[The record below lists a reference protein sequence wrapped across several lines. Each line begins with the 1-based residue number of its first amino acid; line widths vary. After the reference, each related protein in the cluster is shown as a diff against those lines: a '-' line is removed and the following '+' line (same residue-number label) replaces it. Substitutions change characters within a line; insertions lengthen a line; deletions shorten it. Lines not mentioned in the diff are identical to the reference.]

1 MKTTL
6 PAARVPLSPRA
17 GGGARGAARSNTMAL
32 ALILAVAI
40 LMVAIAASLALGAR
54 SIPLGTV
61 WESLWHADAGNEEHG
76 IVRELRLGR
85 TVIGLT
91 VGAALA
97 VAGALAQ
104 SLTRNPLADPGLL
117 GLNAG
122 AALAIVLGSVVGGVQ
137 SAAPL
142 VALALIGAAVAGALV
157 YGVGGG
163 GGSATPVRLAL
174 AGAAV
179 TALFSA
185 VTSAIVLGD
194 QTILNQLRYWLA
206 GSLTGRSGLHVAPFV
221 IATIVLL
228 ALAAL
233 AARPLAAV
241 ALGDDAAVS
250 LGVRV
255 GPTRAA
261 VMALVVALAAVS
273 TALAGP
279 IAFVGLAVPH
289 LVRSITG
296 ARVAWL
302 LALSAPVGAAVVLL
316 ADVAGRLVARPGE
329 ISVGIAT
336 ALGGG
341 IVVALLARRMRAVAL

>member
-1 MKTTL
+1 MQPSTDTL
-6 PAARVPLSPRA
+6 TRAADAPRTGVHRREA
-17 GGGARGAARSNTMAL
+17 MGLALAVAL
-32 ALILAVAI
+32 ALLLVAV
-40 LMVAIAASLALGAR
+40 AASLALGAKP
-54 SIPLGTV
+54 IALGTV
-61 WESLWHADAGNEEHG
+61 WDGLWHADAGNEEHS
-76 IVRELRLGR
+76 IVRELRLDR

-122 AALAIVLGSVVGGVQ
+122 AALAIVLGSVIGNLN
-137 SAAPL
+137 SAGPQ
-142 VALALIGAAVAGALV
+142 VVLALVGAAVAGALV

-174 AGAAV
+174 AGAAI

-185 VTSAIVLGD
+185 ATSAIVLTD
-194 QTILNQLRYWLA
+194 QTVLNQLRYWLA
-206 GSLTGRSGLHVAPFV
+206 GSLTGRSGLQVAPLV
-221 IATIVLL
+221 TVTVVLL
-228 ALAAL
+228 ALATVT
-233 AARPLAAV
+233 ARPLAAV

-261 VMALVVALAAVS
+261 VMGLVVALAAVA

-289 LVRSITG
+289 LVRSVAG
-296 ARVAWL
+296 ANVAWL
-302 LALSAPVGAAVVLL
+302 LALSAPVGAAIVLL
-316 ADVAGRLVARPGE
+316 ADVVGRIVARPGE

-336 ALGGG
+336 TLGGG
-341 IVVALLARRMRAVAL
+341 VVLALLAKRMRVVAL

>member
-1 MKTTL
+1 M
-6 PAARVPLSPRA
+6 
-17 GGGARGAARSNTMAL
+17 
-32 ALILAVAI
+32 
-40 LMVAIAASLALGAR
+40 
-54 SIPLGTV
+54 
-61 WESLWHADAGNEEHG
+61 
-76 IVRELRLGR
+76 RELRMGR
-85 TVIGLT
+85 TIIGLT

-122 AALAIVLGSVVGGVQ
+122 AALAIVLGATVGGLHTV
-137 SAAPL
+137 APQ

-163 GGSATPVRLAL
+163 GGAATPVRLAL

-185 VTSAIVLGD
+185 ATSAIVLGD
-194 QTILNQLRYWLA
+194 QTALNQLRYWLA
-206 GSLTGRSGLHVAPFV
+206 GSLTGRAGVPVAPFV
-221 IATIVLL
+221 VATAVLL

-261 VMALVVALAAVS
+261 VMSLVVALAAVS

-289 LVRSITG
+289 LVRAVTG
-296 ARVAWL
+296 ARIAWL
-302 LALSAPVGAAVVLL
+302 LALSAPVGAAVVVL
-316 ADVAGRLVARPGE
+316 ADVLGRLVARPGE

-341 IVVALLARRMRAVAL
+341 IVLALLARRMRVVAL

>member
-1 MKTTL
+1 M
-6 PAARVPLSPRA
+6 R
-17 GGGARGAARSNTMAL
+17 L
-32 ALILAVAI
+32 ALIVAGAVLI
-40 LMVAIAASLALGAR
+40 LAIAASLALGAR
-54 SIPLGTV
+54 SIPLETV
-61 WESLWHADAGNEEHG
+61 WEALWQADAGNEEHG
-76 IVRELRLGR
+76 IVRELRLDR

-122 AALAIVLGSVVGGVQ
+122 AALAIVLGSVFIGIQ
-137 SAAPL
+137 AAGAQA
-142 VALALIGAAVAGALV
+142 ALALLGAAAAGALV

-185 VTSAIVLGD
+185 VTSALVLGD
-194 QTILNQLRYWLA
+194 QTVLNQLRYWLA
-206 GSLTGRSGLHVAPFV
+206 GSLTGRAGLDITPFV
-221 IATIVLL
+221 IATGALL

-261 VMALVVALAAVS
+261 VMGLVVALAAVS

-279 IAFVGLAVPH
+279 IAFIGLAVPH
-289 LVRSITG
+289 LVRAVTG
-296 ARVAWL
+296 ARVGWL

-316 ADVAGRLVARPGE
+316 ADVAGRLIARPGE

-341 IVVALLARRMRAVAL
+341 VVLALLARRMRAVAL

>member
-1 MKTTL
+1 M
-6 PAARVPLSPRA
+6 R
-17 GGGARGAARSNTMAL
+17 L
-32 ALILAVAI
+32 ALVVA
-40 LMVAIAASLALGAR
+40 LGVLLVAIAASLALGAR
-54 SIPLGTV
+54 SIALATV
-61 WESLWHADAGNEEHG
+61 WEALWSPMAGDEEHG
-76 IVRELRLGR
+76 IVRELRLDR
-85 TVIGLT
+85 TIIGLT

-122 AALAIVLGSVVGGVQ
+122 AALAIVLGSVLGGVHGV
-137 SAAPL
+137 APQ
-142 VALALIGAAVAGALV
+142 VALALAGAAAAGALV

-206 GSLTGRSGLHVAPFV
+206 GSLTGRSGLNIAPLV
-221 IATIVLL
+221 IAVVLL
-228 ALAAL
+228 LVLAAL

-261 VMALVVALAAVS
+261 VMGLVVALSAVS

-289 LVRSITG
+289 LVRSVTG
-296 ARVAWL
+296 ARVGWL
-302 LALSAPVGAAVVLL
+302 LALSAPVGAATVLL
-316 ADVAGRLVARPGE
+316 ADVVGRLVARPGE

-341 IVVALLARRMRAVAL
+341 VVLALLAKRMRAVAL

>member
-1 MKTTL
+1 MQPSNATL
-6 PAARVPLSPRA
+6 HRTPGLRHGGKPQPSTMHLAFLIALVLLVAAV
-17 GGGARGAARSNTMAL
+17 G
-32 ALILAVAI
+32 
-40 LMVAIAASLALGAR
+40 ASLALGAKP
-54 SIPLGTV
+54 IALGTV
-61 WESLWHADAGNEEHG
+61 WDALWNADAGNEEHG
-76 IVRELRLGR
+76 IVRQLRLSR
-85 TVIGLT
+85 TVIGLA

-122 AALAIVLGSVVGGVQ
+122 AALAIVLGSVFGGIQ
-137 SAAPL
+137 SAAPQA
-142 VALALIGAAVAGALV
+142 ALALIGAAAAGALV

-163 GGSATPVRLAL
+163 GGAAAPVRLAL

-179 TALFSA
+179 TALLAA
-185 VTSAIVLGD
+185 VTSAMVLAD
-194 QTILNQLRYWLA
+194 QTVLNQLRYWLA
-206 GSLTGRSGLHVAPFV
+206 GSLTGRSGLDFVPLVVVVA
-221 IATIVLL
+221 VLL

-233 AARPLAAV
+233 TTRPLAAV

-255 GPTRAA
+255 GMTRAA
-261 VMALVVALAAVS
+261 VMGLVVALAAVS

-289 LVRSITG
+289 LVRSVTG
-296 ARVAWL
+296 ASVGWL
-302 LALSAPVGAAVVLL
+302 LALSAPVGAATVLL

-341 IVVALLARRMRAVAL
+341 IVLAVLARRMRTVAL